1 MEVSVKVSVELGE
14 GTKAFINGL
23 IAANGGNT
31 SEGAA
36 KAAPAKEAKAPKAE
50 APAKDEA
57 PAKEE
62 VTEAPARGRRRAAA
76 KAEDEAPAKA
86 PAKEAVKEAEAAP
99 ARRRRAAAKE
109 EAPAADDVAFEDLST
124 DDQLADLQKRIT
136 KHTKKGKTAD
146 IKELLSVFDAGR
158 ASELDAKDYVEFS
171 DALARYDAGETVDE
185 IFPQL
190 D

>member
-1 MEVSVKVSVELGE
+1 MEVQVKVTVELSE
-14 GTKAFINGL
+14 DTKQFIGGIL
-23 IAANGGNT
+23 GGVKAAP
-31 SEGAA
+31 AA
-36 KAAPAKEAKAPKAE
+36 KAPAAKEVAKEEKAPAKEAE
-50 APAKDEA
+50 AVAVAD
-57 PAKEE
+57 
-62 VTEAPARGRRRAAA
+62 EAPARGRRRAAA
-76 KAEDEAPAKA
+76 KEEAPAKEAKA

-158 ASELDAKDYVEFS
+158 ASELGAKDYVEFS